1 MADRNAARRCAL
13 RWRKAGLSEAL
24 PLDWQQ
30 LAQAV
35 RGQGDKLWETYY
47 SSIFNP
53 ARLNPKVMQGHMP
66 LRFGAGI
73 PEGKLIQG
81 LVSNA
86 RAGSQKNGQAEAVA
100 ARGEA
105 EREVHPAQGSVA
117 AHAVS
122 APSLVW
128 KGLRTSMNSSTV
140 ENLS

>member
-1 MADRNAARRCAL
+1 MLAYA
-13 RWRKAGLSEAL
+13 SEHFAHRL
-24 PLDWQQ
+24 GRQKWLIATPHDGVRFDGEKLDYQKPCPLDWQQ

-66 LRFGAGI
+66 LRFWAGI

-100 ARGEA
+100 AKSGKVIGVGRP
-105 EREVHPAQGSVA
+105 R
-117 AHAVS
+117 S
-122 APSLVW
+122 A
-128 KGLRTSMNSSTV
+128 R
-140 ENLS
+140 